1 MIKNDNSGQ
10 IEVTNEFGS
19 VYLYTH
25 DLAHDL
31 MHVVH
36 DVLSK
41 KERWND
47 ADYLARML
55 FCRMIPSE
63 MWNKSEGFGIGT
75 QMYADIKFLINVNLV
90 KQKISVNNWNETG
103 NICRAI
109 HYTFEDFIEN
119 FTSGASL

>member
-90 KQKISVNNWNETG
+90 KQKISV
-103 NICRAI
+103 I
-109 HYTFEDFIEN
+109 
-119 FTSGASL
+119 